1 MAVAGCNTSLSR
13 GTRESP
19 SLESWKG
26 LSRLAQEGAA
36 GHGGA
41 DGKWHVPHAARA
53 LPDIAWRKAAA
64 LQSGPQGLVVTVKPG
79 SSFPRRTR
87 KGKGGL
93 SNEMSPS

>member
-1 MAVAGCNTSLSR
+1 MAVAGSNTSVSW

-19 SLESWKG
+19 SLESRKER
-26 LSRLAQEGAA
+26 SRLAQEGAA

-53 LPDIAWRKAAA
+53 LQDIAWRKAAA
-64 LQSGPQGLVVTVKPG
+64 LQSGPQGLEVAVKPA
-79 SSFPRRTR
+79 SSFPRRSR

-93 SNEMSPS
+93 SNEMSLS